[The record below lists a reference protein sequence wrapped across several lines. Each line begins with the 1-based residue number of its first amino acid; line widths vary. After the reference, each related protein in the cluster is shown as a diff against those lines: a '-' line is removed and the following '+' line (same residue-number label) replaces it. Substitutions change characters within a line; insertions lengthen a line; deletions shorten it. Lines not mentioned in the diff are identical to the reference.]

1 MSRRKSDRSGPERVK
16 IVLEDPEDI
25 WHAYNLVALSDQVT
39 AFGSHRVTTESS
51 TGSKVSNRVYAKF
64 TIAVKSVDFD
74 AGASELHLSGQ
85 IVRENSFA
93 KLGQHQTLHLKVSDD
108 LTLEKAD
115 AWDDISLEVLR
126 ELKDPKKRANKS
138 TVVVAVIMQE
148 GLANICAITE
158 HRTVLKQRVST
169 PIPKKRQGG
178 AAAHDERLGRFF
190 DQSLAALLKHIT
202 VESEQPILLASPG
215 FTANAFLSHMQSDRS
230 ADRINMKDYKS
241 RFLVAHS
248 ASGHVHALYEVMKSP
263 EIQNRLHMTKFVRET
278 KLMDAFT
285 DLLRKDEGWAWYGPG
300 EVAKAVERGA
310 VGKGG
315 GKLLVS
321 LSLFRA
327 KDIDVRR
334 RYVDLVESV
343 KDYGGEVAI
352 FSDQTESGKRL
363 EGLGGVAAV
372 LTYPL
377 QDLDQ
382 SDNEDEEVE

>member
-1 MSRRKSDRSGPERVK
+1 MT
-16 IVLEDPEDI
+16 
-25 WHAYNLVALSDQVT
+25 AY
-39 AFGSHRVTTESS
+39 GSHRVTTESS
-51 TGSKVSNRVYAKF
+51 TGSKVSNRVYVKF

-85 IVRENSFA
+85 IARENNFA
-93 KLGQHQTLHLKVSDD
+93 KLGQHQTLHLKVSDE

-138 TVVVAVIMQE
+138 TVVIAVIMQE

-178 AAAHDERLGRFF
+178 AAAHDEVRWCQRPLTASRPLLIEQRLGRFF
-190 DQSLAALLKHIT
+190 DQILTALLKQIS

-230 ADRINMKDYKS
+230 ADRINMKEYQS

-248 ASGHVHALYEVMKSP
+248 SSGHVHALYEVMKSP

-315 GKLLVS
+315 GRLLVS

-327 KDIDVRR
+327 KDIDVRK
-334 RYVDLVESV
+334 RYVDLVDSV
-343 KDYGGEVAI
+343 KDYGGEVTI

-363 EGLGGVAAV
+363 EGLGGVATI

-382 SDNEDEEVE
+382 SDDEDGEIG